1 MNVNQDQPNQARAPD
16 PVAPPR
22 EIVVDAV
29 SVRRG
34 SGPDAPAP
42 GAATRGAP
50 EGLNEMQLQ
59 TIRKFRGKMLV
70 AGIVMALI
78 AAGLLY
84 AGLVTELLI
93 LSAIFLLAASFA
105 GLIAF
110 IVLLTWRRMGGVFK
124 A

>member
-1 MNVNQDQPNQARAPD
+1 MNPDQPNQARAPD

-42 GAATRGAP
+42 GGAATRGAP

-110 IVLLTWRRMGGVFK
+110 IVLMTWKRMGGVFK